1 MISVSGNDLFRQTK
15 VLMGLVVVFVLCQS
29 FTMVTDVF
37 ELFCTLSRS
46 QNSGSKCLIPKQVN
60 NLISCGHFMLVV
72 NSTVNFVFYMIYIKE
87 FRDSFLKVC
96 NSNKLL
102 IKSHRATFCLFPCNL
117 LQNIDLLSVILLLH
131 SLLWKLE
138 WKIVEENW
146 SNQKQRHS
154 KCQWWWKYFDGRTK
168 RVEQIY
174 LIFQAQFVCI
184 KLLILS

>member
-1 MISVSGNDLFRQTK
+1 
-15 VLMGLVVVFVLCQS
+15 MGLVVVFVLCQS

-60 NLISCGHFMLVV
+60 NLISCGHFMLAV

-87 FRDSFLKVC
+87 FRDSFLKVRYFIE
-96 NSNKLL
+96 LL
-102 IKSHRATFCLFPCNL
+102 LKSHMVIFCLCPMYL
-117 LQNIDLLSVILLLH
+117 QQNIDLFSVILLLH

-154 KCQWWWKYFDGRTK
+154 KCQWWWKYFDGRIK

-174 LIFQAQFVCI
+174 LIFYARIVCMKNI
-184 KLLILS
+184 ENCGFSRNV

>member
-1 MISVSGNDLFRQTK
+1 
-15 VLMGLVVVFVLCQS
+15 MGLVVVFVLCQS

-60 NLISCGHFMLVV
+60 NLISCGHFMLAV

-96 NSNKLL
+96 YSIELL
-102 IKSHRATFCLFPCNL
+102 LKSDIVTFFLSNL
-117 LQNIDLLSVILLLH
+117 LQNIDVLSVILLLH

-138 WKIVEENW
+138 WKIVKENR
-146 SNQKQRHS
+146 SNKQQRHS
-154 KCQWWWKYFDGRTK
+154 KSPWCWKYFDGRIE

-174 LIFQAQFVCI
+174 LIFYAQFVCM
-184 KLLILS
+184 KKEWKMRGYRHV